1 MIVKHK
7 REAFH
12 IQLRR
17 NQRELIFQKKR
28 IIELPTQISN
38 NNQAILILQGI
49 SQNQI
54 SLTTFFQQLTFL
66 LPEFTELHLQTLT
79 YIQQATAQYIY
90 EVDQSN
96 RQIND
101 DDLEISE
108 CTIQEML
115 LYLNQLTY
123 YVKIEFQLDDLLD
136 LLLQILKV
144 TNKFKILDRI
154 CQVLYNLL
162 LDFPQVQTLLIQH
175 NLPTILTNKYLMNT
189 NFDLINLKNLLMILH
204 KLVQIGYHEY
214 NLIHPI
220 LHKLQNSSNV
230 QQSQYVEVM
239 EYFFQF
245 LANCL
250 SNYDPQII
258 QQVQLFEKF
267 LEFQYVR
274 WSVDLLFKYDKH
286 YNLVC
291 NIYQFLNNLS
301 LASCG
306 SSMIDQGILSVIQVH
321 LNEKSVPQIL
331 IYSLLTNLIV
341 DDLTSIL
348 QCGIL
353 IRIPAMFRLGFP
365 KSDYIIELVYC
376 IIAAFSK
383 ADENQIKDLTK
394 LQLIDCLV
402 NYVADYPQELLDLDV
417 CQKIF
422 RILQSIIHLQTQE
435 SQDENYELEKLKNNN
450 MFIMKCNHIFG
461 LNQDYYCET
470 LLNILFEM

>member
-1 MIVKHK
+1 M
-7 REAFH
+7 
-12 IQLRR
+12 RR
-17 NQRELIFQKKR
+17 NQRELIFSKKR
-28 IIELPTQISN
+28 ILELPIQISD

-54 SLTTFFQQLTFL
+54 SLTTFFQQLTLL
-66 LPEFTELHLQTLT
+66 LPQFTELHLQTLP

-90 EVDQSN
+90 EIDQSN

-108 CTIQEML
+108 CTVLEML

-123 YVKIEFQLDDLLD
+123 YVKIDFSMDDLLD
-136 LLLQILKV
+136 LLLKILKA

-154 CQVLYNLL
+154 CQVLYNIL
-162 LDFPQVQTLLIQH
+162 LDFPDAQALLLQQ
-175 NLPTILTNKYLMNT
+175 NLPTMLTNKYLTNT
-189 NFDLINLKNLLMILH
+189 NFDLLNLKNLLMILH
-204 KLVQIGYHEY
+204 KLVKIGYHEY

-245 LANCL
+245 LANCS

-274 WSVDLLFKYDKH
+274 WSVDLLFKYDKN

-301 LASCG
+301 LAACG

-365 KSDYIIELVYC
+365 NSDYIPELIYC
-376 IIAAFSK
+376 ITAAFSK
-383 ADENQIKDLTK
+383 ADENQIQDLTK
-394 LQLIDCLV
+394 IQLTDCLV
-402 NYVADYPQELLDLDV
+402 TYVADLPQELLDLEL

-422 RILQSIIHLQTQE
+422 RILQSIIHLQNQE
-435 SQDENYELEKLKNNN
+435 SQEDNYELEKLKNNT
-450 MFIMKCNHIFG
+450 MFIMRCNHIFG
-461 LNQDYYCET
+461 LNKDYYCET